1 MMNNT
6 PDAAHRRKGIFL
18 LVIPLI
24 LFPILFLVLYNSE
37 PVSAETQ
44 NSVNGMNLEMPT
56 PILAKKQESKAEAY
70 VNENSG
76 SGEKEPWGLPDFIVT
91 KAEPQGLAGSGFEKE
106 QFGLSTVPDFGG
118 SSGSYKSVKM
128 DGNSSSDPETE
139 MIRQLRELEA
149 LLNRDLSVEKKS
161 PYMSV
166 SSMPVSGASEIRQ
179 LQELM
184 GRMESKPMEPDPE
197 MKQLEQLIEKLLLL
211 QNPQLKASEG
221 DVFEDF
227 IPVAVTDLNASQID
241 ALPLEE
247 VNGFFGLTDTE
258 EGVIS
263 GKKSFRK
270 TIAASVAKSQ
280 EIFPGEAIEIQ
291 LDQDLFLESG
301 LISAGTFLFAQTSI
315 SNSRLQVTVSG
326 ILHNNSL
333 IPVSLKGYG
342 LDGIP
347 GIELGD
353 VKGSAQWLKETSNSA
368 QGFNI
373 NSYGMDWQSQ
383 LASSGVEATRSLLR
397 SKSRLKKLEIKS
409 GHPFLL
415 IDSAT
420 FNSKQL

>member
-18 LVIPLI
+18 LVMPLI

-76 SGEKEPWGLPDFIVT
+76 SGEKEPWGLPDFSVT
-91 KAEPQGLAGSGFEKE
+91 KAEPQGLAGSEFEKD
-106 QFGLSTVPDFGG
+106 QFGLLTVPDFGG
-118 SSGSYKSVKM
+118 SSGSYRNVKPG
-128 DGNSSSDPETE
+128 GNSNSDPEAE
-139 MIRQLRELEA
+139 MIRQLRELET
-149 LLNRDLSVEKKS
+149 LLNQDVAVEKQYAYVSSSPIPSVED
-161 PYMSV
+161 
-166 SSMPVSGASEIRQ
+166 SEM
-179 LQELM
+179 LHMKELM
-184 GRMESKPMEPDPE
+184 GRMESKPLEPDPE
-197 MKQLEQLIEKLLLL
+197 MQQLEQLIDKLLLL

-221 DVFEDF
+221 GVFEDF
-227 IPVAVTDLNASQID
+227 IPVVVTDLNEGQID
-241 ALPLEE
+241 SVPLEE
-247 VNGFFGLTDTE
+247 VNGFFGLGDKE
-258 EGVIS
+258 QVVNS
-263 GKKSFRK
+263 GKKAFRK
-270 TIAASVAKSQ
+270 TIAASVSKSQ
-280 EIFPGEAIEIQ
+280 EIFPGEAIEIH

-301 LISAGTFLFAQTSI
+301 IIPAGTLLFAQTSL
-315 SNSRLQVTVSG
+315 SGSRLQLTVSG
-326 ILHNNSL
+326 ILQNNSL
-333 IPVSLKGYG
+333 IPVSLKGFG
-342 LDGIP
+342 MDGIP

-353 VKGSAQWLKETSNSA
+353 VKGSAQWLKETGNSA

-397 SKSRLKKLEIKS
+397 SKTKLKKLEIKS

-415 IDSAT
+415 IDTST
-420 FNSKQL
+420 SNSQPL